1 MFIRVKQASVS
12 AHLTLTSL
20 IATYEIISSL
30 KRPSPVPFTVLMLK
44 FAAPVTD
51 NFFSSP
57 GYSLT
62 RASTVENI
70 ILGFKAEEND
80 VITITITKTKRKRK
94 TTTITITIAKT
105 IAKTITIRITIT
117 KTKTKKMTK
126 TITKTKRK
134 TKTITI
140 TNTKTK
146 TITVTI
152 TTTIM
157 IMII

>member
-1 MFIRVKQASVS
+1 MFIRVEQAPVS

-30 KRPSPVPFTVLMLK
+30 KRPSPVLFTVLMLK

-51 NFFSSP
+51 NFLSAP

-105 IAKTITIRITIT
+105 ITIRITIT

-126 TITKTKRK
+126 TITTFITKTITKTKRK
-134 TKTITI
+134 RKR
-140 TNTKTK
+140 
-146 TITVTI
+146 
-152 TTTIM
+152 
-157 IMII
+157 

>member
-1 MFIRVKQASVS
+1 MFIRVEQAPVS

-80 VITITITKTKRKRK
+80 VITITITKTKKKRK
-94 TTTITITIAKT
+94 TTTITITIT
-105 IAKTITIRITIT
+105 KTITIRITKT
-117 KTKTKKMTK
+117 KTKTKTITKSITK
-126 TITKTKRK
+126 TITKTKTK
-134 TKTITI
+134 TKTITK
-140 TNTKTK
+140 TKTK

>member
-1 MFIRVKQASVS
+1 MFIRVEQAPVS

-105 IAKTITIRITIT
+105 ITIRITIT

-126 TITKTKRK
+126 TITTFITKTITKTKRK
-134 TKTITI
+134 RKR
-140 TNTKTK
+140 KRK
-146 TITVTI
+146 RK
-152 TTTIM
+152 
-157 IMII
+157 

>member
-1 MFIRVKQASVS
+1 MFIRVEQAPVS

-62 RASTVENI
+62 RASTVENV

-94 TTTITITIAKT
+94 TTTITITI
-105 IAKTITIRITIT
+105 TITIRITIT
-117 KTKTKKMTK
+117 KTKTKTK
-126 TITKTKRK
+126 TTRKR
-134 TKTITI
+134 
-140 TNTKTK
+140 
-146 TITVTI
+146 
-152 TTTIM
+152 
-157 IMII
+157 